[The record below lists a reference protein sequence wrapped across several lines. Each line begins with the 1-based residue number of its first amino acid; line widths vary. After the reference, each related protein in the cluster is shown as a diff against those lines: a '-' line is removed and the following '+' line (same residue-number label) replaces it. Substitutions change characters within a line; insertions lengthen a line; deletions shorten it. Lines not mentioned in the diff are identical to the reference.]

1 VNFYEFLLK
10 KLNFSEFI
18 EIFANFYSISR
29 VFLRIF
35 LIYLAQAPQVDIPT
49 PVLDPKT
56 RICPRSQKKNL
67 KNPKFPPILKI
78 PFLRN
83 VNLRKLMVLNFDF
96 QPNVLYALK

>member
-1 VNFYEFLLK
+1 MNFYEFLPK

-18 EIFANFYSISR
+18 EIYANFSQFFD
-29 VFLRIF
+29 VFRRIF
-35 LIYLAQAPQVDIPT
+35 LIYSAQVPQFNTPT
-49 PVLDPKT
+49 PIIDPIT
-56 RICPRSQKKNL
+56 RIRPRNQKKNL

-83 VNLRKLMVLNFDF
+83 VNLRKIIILNFDF